1 MSTVVLVSHECGF
14 RGSYGSRARAEYA
27 LARHSCEKARSSR
40 AATSRGRVRD
50 AAVDRT
56 PKPCLHKLA
65 THTHGT
71 YVCHVLDRCRCLPCT
86 LARGEYDTDVAHKK
100 VYGTWSPFVATAPAL
115 DHIRALQAAGLGWKR
130 IAAAAGVPPSS
141 VYPLLYG
148 KADRNGGRPRTK
160 ARRALIDAILAVPMP
175 TLDDLGATV
184 VVDSTGTRRRLQA
197 LITGGWSVQRIATTH
212 GLDRQPLDHA
222 LAGHPVRASTART
235 VSAAYEALWDQPP
248 PQDTT
253 GDRIAA
259 VRARN
264 RARTAGWAP
273 PMAWDD
279 DTIDDP
285 TATPADPAPQETPG
299 VDHAAITRALA
310 GVPVALTRAE
320 RWVAL
325 TQLVVHGLDDNQIAA
340 RLHTTARTVLRD
352 RQYLGIPSPRRT
364 AA

>member
-1 MSTVVLVSHECGF
+1 MLASHECGF
-14 RGSYGSRARAEYA
+14 RGRYDSRARAEYA
-27 LARHSCEKARSSR
+27 LARHSCEKAHRDR
-40 AATSRGRVRD
+40 AAARRGRVRA
-50 AAVDRT
+50 AAVDHT

-86 LARGEYDTDVAHKK
+86 QARFEYDTDVVHQKA
-100 VYGTWSPFVATAPAL
+100 YGTWTPFVPTAPAL
-115 DHIRALQAAGLGWKR
+115 DHIRALRAAGLGWKR
-130 IAAAAGVPPSS
+130 IAAAAGVPASS

-148 KADRNGGRPRTK
+148 RPDRNGGRPRTK
-160 ARRALIDAILAVPMP
+160 SRRRLVDAILAVPMP
-175 TLDDLGATV
+175 TLADLGATV

-197 LITGGWSVQRIATTH
+197 LMLLGWSIQRIAATRGT
-212 GLDRQPLDHA
+212 GRQRLDHA
-222 LAGHPVRASTART
+222 LVGRDVYASTARA
-235 VSAAYEALWDQPP
+235 VSAAYEALWDQTP

-259 VRARN
+259 ARARN
-264 RARTAGWAP
+264 RARAAGWAP

-299 VDHAAITRALA
+299 VDHAAIARALA

-320 RWVAL
+320 RCAAL
-325 TQLVVHGLDDNQIAA
+325 AQLVVHGLDDHQIAA